1 MSLFKF
7 DQVPVKTRLV
17 YAVLSSGFTT
27 LLCYIIFTVFEM
39 ADYDW
44 GYYVF
49 FFVAMFIF
57 GFFSSGYSINKKKK

>member
-1 MSLFKF
+1 MSLFNF
-7 DQVPVKTRLV
+7 DQVPVKTRLI

-27 LLCYIIFTVFEM
+27 LLCYIIFTIFDWT
-39 ADYDW
+39 DYDW

-57 GFFSSGYSINKKKK
+57 GFFSSGYSLKKK